1 MAGIDQ
7 EISMRM
13 NAANNNPQLLMQ
25 RYAQQGQNVLDLLS
39 AQLLS
44 NQNKAAENSVNAMFQ
59 DTPPVINQLEQE
71 NAQSAQREVVNALR
85 PGLEM
90 QGQQMANQGIASNP
104 VNNMRMADG
113 GIVGFAG
120 EGPSLVKEKP
130 TMGSVPQNAVSPDQ
144 IKIDAG
150 TYESLTTAIAN
161 ASTPEIKARNQM
173 LLQDLINK
181 MTDENTHAL
190 VMQYIDSTKGVV
202 QPRAQGM
209 AGGGI
214 VALKEGGGI
223 ISRILDFFRRDK
235 VQPLTEEE
243 VLETMSQYGLDSGYA
258 DPRLRDRGRGINRGI
273 MTLRNIEP
281 EETIEE
287 TMETMTVPTRAEQF
301 GQRFPGARRA
311 INEAGGSREG
321 GMKYLKMIG
330 EMQAEAEEDEARR
343 ALNYIKMM
351 AGSQDMIDDVDP
363 AVNIPTF
370 ANGGGVGQAYL
381 DPETG
386 EPLGVGDK
394 IKRLFQGLTG
404 QLTEEDFYQDPDRM
418 TPQELREYPS
428 AAEIRRARYDVPEE
442 EKLTAQEL
450 NAMTREEGQQ
460 RLVDRALERRGETD
474 VVEGVALGNRV
485 PSKNANLPD
494 PFGVETIIEQLGEV
508 QEEPPEFR
516 MKGVADAGK
525 PDEKGFIDG
534 IDIRRLQAFL
544 AGGAGQ
550 ASTAGAL
557 GGGLRGLMAEDQRAE
572 KMALT
577 ERDLMG
583 RIGASRYGAELDYRA
598 AIASLD
604 RQDREMIYK
613 ADRELEKQY
622 VGAEQSAA
630 RDFLKEIE
638 DDQLFNLQFMRLQ
651 SEFEGAALA
660 AETAALKEKM
670 LDNYMGSYRRGGLR
684 EDTGSFGYTAPSE

>member
-39 AQLLS
+39 AQLLN

-59 DTPPVINQLEQE
+59 DTPPVVSQLEQE

-104 VNNMRMADG
+104 VNNMGMADG
-113 GIVGFAG
+113 GIVGFATG
-120 EGPSLVKEKP
+120 GPSSGSSAPK
-130 TMGSVPQNAVSPDQ
+130 MGSVPQNTVSPDQ
-144 IKIDAG
+144 LKIDADM
-150 TYESLTTAIAN
+150 YQNLTKAIAN

-173 LLQDLINK
+173 LLQNLITK
-181 MTDENTHAL
+181 MTNDNTHGL
-190 VMQYIDSTKGVV
+190 VMQYIDSMEGMV

-209 AGGGI
+209 AGGGV
-214 VALKEGGGI
+214 VALKEGGILNRIMNYIRNIDFGGT
-223 ISRILDFFRRDK
+223 SREADQFNR
-235 VQPLTEEE
+235 E
-243 VLETMSQYGLDSGYA
+243 VMQALNERNMGDST
-258 DPRLRDRGRGINRGI
+258 GI
-273 MTLRNIEP
+273 MALRNIEP
-281 EETIEE
+281 EEIVETE
-287 TMETMTVPTRAEQF
+287 TMYVPSRAEQF
-301 GQRFPGARRA
+301 SQMFPGARRA
-311 INEAGGSREG
+311 INEAGGSEEG
-321 GMKYLKMIG
+321 GMKYLQMMG
-330 EMQAEAEEDEARR
+330 EMQERAEEDEARR

-370 ANGGGVGQAYL
+370 AGPEGSLVESDTDAAYR
-381 DPETG
+381 ERTG
-386 EPLGVGDK
+386 RDRPRSAFEPLTNF
-394 IKRLFQGLTG
+394 L
-404 QLTEEDFYQDPDRM
+404 
-418 TPQELREYPS
+418 
-428 AAEIRRARYDVPEE
+428 
-442 EKLTAQEL
+442 EKLTTPPEYIINEAGIVVPNPSIRRSGEEIAETLREREARMADIKEDIPGLSLSERAALAGEEL
-450 NAMTREEGQQ
+450 LDVKGNRDIVEEVTEEEVIKGGPVPTRTLPPTPLDKLKSVTMGQATGGFRAPKEVEKEEG
-460 RLVDRALERRGETD
+460 
-474 VVEGVALGNRV
+474 
-485 PSKNANLPD
+485 
-494 PFGVETIIEQLGEV
+494 
-508 QEEPPEFR
+508 
-516 MKGVADAGK
+516 
-525 PDEKGFIDG
+525 G

-670 LDNYMGSYRRGGLR
+670 LDDYMGSYRRGGLR

>member
-39 AQLLS
+39 AQLLN

-59 DTPPVINQLEQE
+59 DTPPVVSQLEQE

-104 VNNMRMADG
+104 VNNMGMADG
-113 GIVGFAG
+113 GIVGFAKG
-120 EGPSLVKEKP
+120 GPSSGSLVPK
-130 TMGSVPQNAVSPDQ
+130 MGSVPQNAVSPDQ
-144 IKIDAG
+144 LKIDADM
-150 TYESLTTAIAN
+150 YQNLTKAIAN

-173 LLQDLINK
+173 LLQNLITK
-181 MTDENTHAL
+181 MTNDNTHGL
-190 VMQYIDSTKGVV
+190 VMQYIDSMEGMV

-209 AGGGI
+209 AGGGV
-214 VALKEGGGI
+214 VALKEGGILNRIMNYIRNIDFGGT
-223 ISRILDFFRRDK
+223 SREADQFNR
-235 VQPLTEEE
+235 E
-243 VLETMSQYGLDSGYA
+243 VMQALNERNMGDST
-258 DPRLRDRGRGINRGI
+258 GI
-273 MTLRNIEP
+273 MALRNIEP
-281 EETIEE
+281 EEIVETE
-287 TMETMTVPTRAEQF
+287 TMETMYEPSRAEQF
-301 GQRFPGARRA
+301 SQMFPGARRA
-311 INEAGGSREG
+311 INEAGGSEMG
-321 GMKYLKMIG
+321 GIKYLQMIG
-330 EMQAEAEEDEARR
+330 EMQAKAKEDEARR

-351 AGSQDMIDDVDP
+351 ADNRGMIDAADP

-386 EPLGVGDK
+386 EPLGAGDK

-460 RLVDRALERRGETD
+460 RLVDRALERRGGTD

-583 RIGASRYGAELDYRA
+583 RIGASRYGSFLDYQA
-598 AIASLD
+598 AMASLD

-684 EDTGSFGYTAPSE
+684 EATGSFGYTAPSE